1 MNTNGL
7 KKTTQNIAP
16 QLQTVP
22 GGWGNREVTKTKM
35 VQQPIAAFLESE
47 DARHASVALGR
58 SLNRISREI
67 NGALDARVA
76 SQVSPELTGVRGM
89 VLGYVISSTR
99 KGKEIYQRDVET
111 EFHINRSSVTALL
124 QGLEQAGFINR
135 VSVEQDARLKSLV
148 PTEKGIQCHADLQC
162 CIDAFEKDLRAGFS
176 PAEIAGFMHSLNTLY
191 TNVQNIRSSLS
202 GIAQE
207 E

>member
-1 MNTNGL
+1 MNPNGL

-16 QLQTVP
+16 QLRAVS
-22 GGWGNREVTKTKM
+22 GRWGNREVTKTKM
-35 VQQPIAAFLESE
+35 VQQPIAASLESE

-58 SLNRISREI
+58 SLNRISREV

-148 PTEKGIQCHADLQC
+148 PTEKGIQCHADLQR

-202 GIAQE
+202 GTAQE

>member
-1 MNTNGL
+1 MNPNGSR
-7 KKTTQNIAP
+7 KDNSEHSTPTA
-16 QLQTVP
+16 
-22 GGWGNREVTKTKM
+22 GCARREGNREVTKTKM
-35 VQQPIAAFLESE
+35 VQQPMAASLEPE
-47 DARHASVALGR
+47 DVRHASVALGR

-67 NGALDARVA
+67 NGALDVRVA

-89 VLGYVISSTR
+89 VLGYVIASTH
-99 KGKEIYQRDVET
+99 KGEEIYQRDVET

-148 PTEKGIQCHADLQC
+148 PTEKGIQCHADLQR

-202 GIAQE
+202 GTAQE